1 MTALHAPRP
10 VRIGLAVI
18 AAAALASTLALV
30 TAGTATA
37 GNPSLAKNSHGH
49 LANGKSLPHV
59 SGGTEVAFDE
69 ERAQAGDAASG
80 TAAGSDL
87 PPDATASAVG
97 CANRGS
103 ATNPRVNQDCTARRQ
118 AEEQIAINP
127 SDPSNLV
134 AGQNDSRIGF
144 NHCGFDYSLDSGK
157 TWGDGIPPYSQHLSP
172 IGHVYDA
179 ASDPTVTFAGTP
191 SAAWYSCIVFDI
203 NSNAS
208 GLFASPSTAGLKGSA
223 YANIG
228 AGASRYVVAETA
240 DGHTFYD
247 KQFIAGAPDGSVYV
261 TFTRFLSD
269 QKCSTGNNPGAYCS
283 SEIFLSKWDPT
294 AKFGTE
300 TTGHGAWSTPISIS
314 GASKALCVGGN
325 ANDNKAD
332 PTACNFNQ
340 GSMPVVLAD
349 RSVFVVWNNGNTP
362 TLLNQQLGR
371 VISAAGLPTGSVIKV
386 GQDDETNLGLC
397 DFGRGAEECVLG
409 LNVRT
414 NDFPAISTDPAN
426 PRHLVA
432 VWQDSRRSEAT
443 TGNYNLV
450 VSDSTDGGGS
460 WSDASG
466 KGTVITAGT
475 DSLSQPSVT
484 VTASG
489 RTAVSA
495 YRATAKK
502 VVAGDGTFGY
512 GMYVRSGPAFGA
524 YQPVSEGQT
533 LPSPQDNV
541 TQRGFLGDYSSIDS
555 VGETVY
561 PIWADTRNSS
571 SAGPDED
578 VFVKAVTLG

>member
-1 MTALHAPRP
+1 MVSSLT
-10 VRIGLAVI
+10 
-18 AAAALASTLALV
+18 LV
-30 TAGTATA
+30 TAGTAAA

-59 SGGTEVAFDE
+59 SGGTEVAFDQ
-69 ERAQAGDAASG
+69 ERVEAADAASG
-80 TAAGSDL
+80 AAAGSDL
-87 PPDATASAVG
+87 PPEAIASALG

-127 SDPSNLV
+127 SDPTNIV

-172 IGHVYDA
+172 VGHVYDA

-191 SAAWYSCIVFDI
+191 SKAWYSCVVFDI

-223 YANIG
+223 YANIA

-247 KQFIAGAPDGSVYV
+247 KQFIAGGPDGSVYV

-283 SEIFLSKWDPT
+283 SEIFLSKWDPK
-294 AKFGTE
+294 AKFGAE
-300 TTGHGAWSTPISIS
+300 TTGNGAWSTPISIS
-314 GASKALCVGGN
+314 GASPLCTGGN
-325 ANDNKAD
+325 TFDKKAD
-332 PTACNFNQ
+332 PSACNFNQ
-340 GSMPVVLAD
+340 GSMPVVRAD
-349 RSVFVVWNNGNTP
+349 GSVFVVFNNGNTP

-371 VISAAGLPTGSVIKV
+371 TVSPAGLPTGSVIKV
-386 GQDDETNLGLC
+386 GQDDETKLGLC

-409 LNVRT
+409 LRVRT

-426 PRHLVA
+426 GGHLVA
-432 VWQDSRRSEAT
+432 VWQDSRRSDGT
-443 TGNYNLV
+443 HGNYNLV
-450 VSDSTDGGGS
+450 VSDSTDAGLT
-460 WSDASG
+460 WSDANG
-466 KGTVITAGT
+466 GGTVLTEGT

-484 VTASG
+484 VTKSG

-495 YRATAKK
+495 YRATKLMSAP
-502 VVAGDGTFGY
+502 GDGTFGY

-524 YQPVSEGQT
+524 YQPVSDRQD
-533 LPSPQDNV
+533 LPSPEGNRV
-541 TQRGFLGDYSSIDS
+541 QRGFLGDYSSIDS
-555 VGETVY
+555 AGETLF

-571 SAGPDED
+571 SVGPDED
-578 VFVKAVTLG
+578 VFVAAVTLG